1 MSFEVTE
8 GTIPGSI
15 TEFKGHSAKM
25 GDPALVIRHPSG
37 PWTISQYDE
46 PLGEDP
52 NVKHVQTFT
61 VGGVEIQVGET
72 TVKGSTVQ
80 PAGTVIEWER
90 PSLAYYPDSLDSYG
104 DGATEKDTSAALYL
118 FPSQGGK

>member
-1 MSFEVTE
+1 MSFEVAV

-37 PWTISQYDE
+37 PWTISQYSW
-46 PLGEDP
+46 PLVGDP
-52 NVKHVQTFT
+52 HVENVQSFS
-61 VGGVEIQVGET
+61 VGGVAIQVGET
-72 TVKGSTVQ
+72 TVKGTTVQ
-80 PAGTVIEWER
+80 PDNSFVEWER

-104 DGATEKDTSAALYL
+104 DGATEKDTNAALYL
-118 FPSQGGK
+118 FPRHGGK

>member
-15 TEFKGHSAKM
+15 TEFKGHAKM
-25 GDPALVIRHPSG
+25 GNPALVIRHPSG
-37 PWTISQYDE
+37 PWTISQYDG

-52 NVKHVQTFT
+52 RVENVQTFT

-80 PAGTVIEWER
+80 PGGTVMGWER
-90 PSLAYYPDSLDSYG
+90 PSIAYYPSTLDSYG
-104 DGATEKDTSAALYL
+104 DGATEKDTEAALYL
-118 FPSQGGK
+118 FPKKGGK

>member
-1 MSFEVTE
+1 MSFEVAV

-52 NVKHVQTFT
+52 KVVQTFL
-61 VGGVEIQVGET
+61 VDGVEIQVGVT
-72 TVKGSTVQ
+72 TVKGSTVE
-80 PAGTVIEWER
+80 PDGTVVEWER
-90 PSLAYYPDSLDSYG
+90 PSLAYYPATLDGYT
-104 DGATEKDTSAALYL
+104 DGATEKDTAAALYL
-118 FPSQGGK
+118 FPSHGGK